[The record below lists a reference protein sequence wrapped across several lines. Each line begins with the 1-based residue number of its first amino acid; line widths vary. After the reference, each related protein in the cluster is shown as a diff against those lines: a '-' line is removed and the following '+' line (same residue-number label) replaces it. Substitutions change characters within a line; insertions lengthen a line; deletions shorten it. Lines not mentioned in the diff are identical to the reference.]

1 MQLSIEM
8 VGESA
13 TAVVDP
19 EDAGVAIQIVKM
31 SDLVKFLDA
40 ADASWTKLPTD
51 GWTVESNGTSYDGY
65 DVNTLLFDG
74 STSSEISGNPRL
86 EIIID
91 MKESQKVVGF
101 SVTCWGNFAFM
112 GKSFE
117 CSTSEDGENW
127 KLHGEL
133 MIADAPNH
141 EFGDTNYVQ
150 LTPCNARYVKW
161 VGVADENSY
170 GVDISEFYIYGKN

>member
-91 MKESQKVVGF
+91 MKESQKVVF
-101 SVTCWGNFAFM
+101 RITY
-112 GKSFE
+112 SF
-117 CSTSEDGENW
+117 
-127 KLHGEL
+127 
-133 MIADAPNH
+133 I
-141 EFGDTNYVQ
+141 
-150 LTPCNARYVKW
+150 
-161 VGVADENSY
+161 
-170 GVDISEFYIYGKN
+170 